1 MISRW
6 FESGWTIHT
15 LTTSTSTDSWG
26 AVEVWSTGD
35 AVSGRFRPL
44 AGDRRLSADKFTEF
58 ADAKF
63 YCAHGT
69 SIAVGDQLRK
79 GSDSYEVVFVQNPM
93 DMDRFLQVE
102 LRKL

>member
-1 MISRW
+1 MIHKW
-6 FESGWTIHT
+6 MKPGWTLHT
-15 LTTSTSTDSWG
+15 LQTSTDGWG
-26 AVEVWSTGD
+26 NVTEDWSTGT

-44 AGDRRLSADKFTEF
+44 SGDRRLSADKHDEF

-63 YCAHGT
+63 YCSADV
-69 SIAVGDQLRK
+69 SVSVGDQLRR
-79 GSDSYEVVFVQNPM
+79 DDDHYEVKFVQNPM

>member
-6 FESGWTIHT
+6 FEAGWTIHT
-15 LTTSTSTDSWG
+15 LTTTADGWG
-26 AVEVWSTGD
+26 NVIEDWSTGD
-35 AVSGRFRPL
+35 VVSGRFRPL
-44 AGDRRLSADKFTEF
+44 AGDRRLSADKLSEF

-69 SIAVGDQLRK
+69 TVGVGDQLRK